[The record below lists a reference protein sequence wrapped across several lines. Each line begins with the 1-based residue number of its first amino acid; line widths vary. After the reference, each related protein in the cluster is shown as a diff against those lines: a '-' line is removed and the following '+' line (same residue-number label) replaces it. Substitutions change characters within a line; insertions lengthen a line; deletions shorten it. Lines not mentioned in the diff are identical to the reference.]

1 MTPLPPPSTP
11 AGAGHLRAL
20 RRRVFAR
27 RRPADAELMRL
38 ARDVP
43 GHGFLTNPAIVG
55 IYGYLTDFV
64 VAACAQ
70 HFGRPGAAGLRLL
83 DWGAGKGHI
92 SHLLRQAAPEAQL
105 SACDIAA
112 GLDDKGHSTFQ
123 QDTPIADAS
132 GVEITALD
140 HPWRLPFADGA
151 FDATLSMGVL
161 EHVPHET
168 DSLREL
174 WRITRPGGLFFCFF
188 LPQTLSWTQR
198 IEHLRGNTYHDRLY
212 GRSATITQLRSAG
225 FDVVQAWRR
234 QLLPKNKVR
243 YPLPRLVETLDQ
255 KLTEHTP
262 LGLFAT
268 NLELV
273 AVRGPQ

>member
-1 MTPLPPPSTP
+1 
-11 AGAGHLRAL
+11 
-20 RRRVFAR
+20 
-27 RRPADAELMRL
+27 MRL
-38 ARDVP
+38 ARGIE

-55 IYGYLTDFV
+55 IYGYLTEFI
-64 VAACAQ
+64 VAACAE
-70 HFGRPGAAGLRLL
+70 HFGHPQAADIRLL

-92 SHLLRQAAPEAQL
+92 SYLLRRLAPNAHL
-105 SACDIAA
+105 FACDIAA
-112 GLDDKGHSTFQ
+112 NLDNQSHSTFQ
-123 QDTPIADAS
+123 QNTPIADAS
-132 GVEITALD
+132 GVPVTALD
-140 HPWRLPFADGA
+140 HPWQLPFADES
-151 FDATLSMGVL
+151 FDVTLSVGVL

-168 DSLREL
+168 ESLQEL
-174 WRITRPGGLFFCFF
+174 WRITRPNGLFFCFF

-212 GRSATITQLRSAG
+212 GRAATITQLRSAG
-225 FDVVQAWRR
+225 FDVVQSWRR

-243 YPLPRLVETLDQ
+243 YPLPRLIETIDQ

-273 AVRGPQ
+273 AIRRAN